1 MLTSNNIGI
10 VADDLTGAND
20 TALQFHIRGA
30 NTQILL
36 NPEILPENRLST
48 QVWAMQKKK
57 KNLPPSEAYERVK
70 STVELLKDK
79 LGIEFFYKKID
90 STLRGNIAAETLAM
104 LEVLDWDAAVLL
116 PAFPQEGRI
125 TVGGYHMLKGV
136 LIERTEH
143 ARDPQSPIYE
153 SHIPTLLKK
162 QLPEEH
168 SDLIGQI
175 EMTTVI
181 KGAGPVLQKLNS
193 LISEGKKLIVA
204 DAMTT
209 TDIEQ
214 IVLAM
219 EKSSY
224 KILPC
229 GSAGCAQVLGNIWLP
244 EMSNQHDF
252 KTIQAMPKFIV
263 SGSATKLTA
272 QQLQKL
278 EDDEEFENTYFISL
292 TLENIMQKIPD
303 ELVDRICAN
312 LIKKNVVVVH
322 TSNIVAD
329 EQELCS
335 VLFERE
341 MSKTDLAEKICNYL
355 AELTKQVF
363 ARKEAVLISIG
374 GETSYKCCKA
384 IETNSLQVIDS
395 VQPAIPLCLDTKA
408 QWIVTKSGNLGSVN
422 VLIDI
427 LKYFEQHEQE

>member
-48 QVWAMQKKK
+48 QVWAMPTETR
-57 KNLPPSEAYERVK
+57 NLPPSEAYERVK

-395 VQPAIPLCLDTKA
+395 VLPAIPLCLDTKA

>member
-48 QVWAMQKKK
+48 QVWAMPTETR
-57 KNLPPSEAYERVK
+57 NLPPSEAYERVK

>member
-1 MLTSNNIGI
+1 
-10 VADDLTGAND
+10 
-20 TALQFHIRGA
+20 
-30 NTQILL
+30 
-36 NPEILPENRLST
+36 
-48 QVWAMQKKK
+48 
-57 KNLPPSEAYERVK
+57 
-70 STVELLKDK
+70 
-79 LGIEFFYKKID
+79 
-90 STLRGNIAAETLAM
+90 
-104 LEVLDWDAAVLL
+104 
-116 PAFPQEGRI
+116 
-125 TVGGYHMLKGV
+125 
-136 LIERTEH
+136 
-143 ARDPQSPIYE
+143 
-153 SHIPTLLKK
+153 
-162 QLPEEH
+162 
-168 SDLIGQI
+168 
-175 EMTTVI
+175 
-181 KGAGPVLQKLNS
+181 
-193 LISEGKKLIVA
+193 
-204 DAMTT
+204 MTT

>member
-48 QVWAMQKKK
+48 QVWAMPTETR
-57 KNLPPSEAYERVK
+57 NLPPSEAYERVK

-244 EMSNQHDF
+244 EMSNQHVF

>member
-1 MLTSNNIGI
+1 MFISNNIGI
-10 VADDLTGAND
+10 IADDLTGAND

-48 QVWAMQKKK
+48 QVWAMPTETR
-57 KNLPPSEAYERVK
+57 NLPPSEAYERVK

-422 VLIDI
+422 DLIDI

>member
-48 QVWAMQKKK
+48 QVWAMPTETR
-57 KNLPPSEAYERVK
+57 NLPPSEAYERVK

-175 EMTTVI
+175 ERTTVI

-341 MSKTDLAEKICNYL
+341 MSKTDLAEKICN
-355 AELTKQVF
+355 
-363 ARKEAVLISIG
+363 
-374 GETSYKCCKA
+374 
-384 IETNSLQVIDS
+384 
-395 VQPAIPLCLDTKA
+395 
-408 QWIVTKSGNLGSVN
+408 
-422 VLIDI
+422 
-427 LKYFEQHEQE
+427 

>member
-48 QVWAMQKKK
+48 QVWAMPTETR
-57 KNLPPSEAYERVK
+57 NLPPSEAYGRVK

-90 STLRGNIAAETLAM
+90 STLRGNIAVETLAM

>member
-1 MLTSNNIGI
+1 MPTE
-10 VADDLTGAND
+10 T
-20 TALQFHIRGA
+20 R
-30 NTQILL
+30 
-36 NPEILPENRLST
+36 
-48 QVWAMQKKK
+48 
-57 KNLPPSEAYERVK
+57 NLPPSEAYERVK

>member
-48 QVWAMQKKK
+48 QVWAMPTETR
-57 KNLPPSEAYERVK
+57 NLPPSEAYERVK

-175 EMTTVI
+175 EMNTVI

>member
-1 MLTSNNIGI
+1 MLTSNNIVI

-48 QVWAMQKKK
+48 QVWAMPTETR
-57 KNLPPSEAYERVK
+57 NLPPSEAYERVK

>member
-48 QVWAMQKKK
+48 QVWAMPTETR
-57 KNLPPSEAYERVK
+57 NLPPSVAYERVK

>member
-48 QVWAMQKKK
+48 QVWAMPTETR
-57 KNLPPSEAYERVK
+57 NLPPSEAYERVK

-175 EMTTVI
+175 ERTTVI

>member
-48 QVWAMQKKK
+48 QVWAMPTETR
-57 KNLPPSEAYERVK
+57 NLPPSEAYGRVK